1 MKDKMSC
8 DNKNKTSSS
17 IYLMHKYWGKKPADE
32 LKKIIEKY
40 TKVGDLILDPFSGFG
55 GIGIEGIL
63 LNRDVILNDLN
74 PIANYISKCILN
86 TEIDLEKFKKLSSEL
101 KIKYTVIEKE
111 WYFYKDF
118 KIISILRDKEDNIL
132 KLKIKNS
139 SNKFSE
145 LELPKFENEKMLE
158 KENKYKVKNWFPTTK
173 LIENSRIG
181 AKKNMKINDLFSK
194 RELICQSFLYN
205 LINKLEESNEKELLK
220 FAFTSNLA
228 NCSKLVPPISSRG
241 EMSQGAWMTG
251 FYVGNKYLENNVF
264 HYFENRVN
272 KILKGKADYL
282 KIYKN
287 NTINGEYKITNFD
300 AKKLPID
307 DNTIDF
313 IFTDF
318 PYGDTVPYFE
328 QSQIWNMWLKNKVDY
343 RNEII
348 VSDSKERKKDIISF
362 KKDIEKSISEI
373 FRVLKENSY
382 FVFTFHSIEGDEWN
396 AILNAIIKFDFK
408 FIECSLLIQ
417 KTLTPRQLNRKI
429 IAKGDLVV
437 VYQKIKNT
445 NKKSLV
451 SKSEKDIILEIKKQC
466 DFNNLYDTNE
476 LLILCIKTLL
486 KSNSINEDIDFVN
499 IISENFIIDEKS
511 NKWRLK

>member
-1 MKDKMSC
+1 MNYN
-8 DNKNKTSSS
+8 NKNITPSS
-17 IYLMHKYWGKKPADE
+17 IYLMHKYWGKKPANE
-32 LKKIIEKY
+32 LRKLVEKY

-63 LNRDVILNDLN
+63 LNRSVILNDLN

-86 TEIDLEKFKKLSSEL
+86 PEINLEKFKKLYSEL
-101 KIKYTVIEKE
+101 KIKFTNVEKE

-132 KLKIKNS
+132 KLKIKN
-139 SNKFSE
+139 NHNKKFSE
-145 LELPKFENEKMLE
+145 LEVSKFENEIMLE
-158 KENKYKVKNWFPTTK
+158 KENKYKIQNWFPTTK

-205 LINKLEESNEKELLK
+205 LINNLEESDEKELLK
-220 FAFTSNLA
+220 FTFTSNLA
-228 NCSKLVPPISSRG
+228 NCSKLVPPILSRG

-251 FYVGNKYLENNVF
+251 FYIGNKYLENNVF

-272 KILKGKADYL
+272 KILKGKSDYL

-287 NTINGEYKITNFD
+287 NDINSEYKITNFD
-300 AKKLPID
+300 AKNLPID
-307 DNTIDF
+307 DNTINF
-313 IFTDF
+313 VFTDF

-343 RNEII
+343 KNEII
-348 VSDSKERKKDIISF
+348 VSDSKKRKKDIISF

-382 FVFTFHSIEGDEWN
+382 FVFTFHSIQGDEWN
-396 AILNAIIKFDFK
+396 AILNAIIKFNFK
-408 FIECSLLIQ
+408 FIECYLLIQ

-437 VYQKIKNT
+437 VYQKIKKT
-445 NKKSLV
+445 NRKNILNKS
-451 SKSEKDIILEIKKQC
+451 KEDIISEIKKQC
-466 DFNNLYDTNE
+466 NFNKLYDTDE

-486 KSNSINEDIDFVN
+486 NSNSKNEDIDFVN
-499 IISENFIIDEKS
+499 IIGENFTIDKKN

>member
-1 MKDKMSC
+1 
-8 DNKNKTSSS
+8 
-17 IYLMHKYWGKKPADE
+17 
-32 LKKIIEKY
+32 
-40 TKVGDLILDPFSGFG
+40 
-55 GIGIEGIL
+55 
-63 LNRDVILNDLN
+63 
-74 PIANYISKCILN
+74 
-86 TEIDLEKFKKLSSEL
+86 
-101 KIKYTVIEKE
+101 
-111 WYFYKDF
+111 
-118 KIISILRDKEDNIL
+118 
-132 KLKIKNS
+132 
-139 SNKFSE
+139 
-145 LELPKFENEKMLE
+145 
-158 KENKYKVKNWFPTTK
+158 
-173 LIENSRIG
+173 
-181 AKKNMKINDLFSK
+181 
-194 RELICQSFLYN
+194 
-205 LINKLEESNEKELLK
+205 
-220 FAFTSNLA
+220 
-228 NCSKLVPPISSRG
+228 
-241 EMSQGAWMTG
+241 
-251 FYVGNKYLENNVF
+251 
-264 HYFENRVN
+264 
-272 KILKGKADYL
+272 
-282 KIYKN
+282 
-287 NTINGEYKITNFD
+287 
-300 AKKLPID
+300 
-307 DNTIDF
+307 
-313 IFTDF
+313 
-318 PYGDTVPYFE
+318 
-328 QSQIWNMWLKNKVDY
+328 MWLKNKVDY